1 MKKVDFFK
9 KLSELTKID
18 VETLTK
24 AISSE
29 TEDIEIELPD
39 VHVFTQE
46 ELNTR
51 DLNSSRKGNQTAIEM
66 AIKEARNKIKE
77 QYGDEF
83 DFQGKTMDNLLET
96 AIKVGKKEAGVE
108 PSKQIQEKDKVI
120 KALQDSVQKL
130 EGEKNE
136 AQQNMTQYKLNY
148 TADSTILKNIPFV
161 ENSTI
166 SAEDWATIFKKTF
179 SPVEF
184 EGILTYKVNGE
195 VARDPKTQNIIPL
208 ETKVK
213 EWVMEKC
220 IVNTQF
226 KGRGAGDNN
235 SGGDGKMKHSDIK
248 TGTDY
253 HNYIKENKLGT
264 TESVKLLNEIY
275 AENPKFE
282 LEK

>member
-1 MKKVDFFK
+1 
-9 KLSELTKID
+9 
-18 VETLTK
+18 
-24 AISSE
+24 
-29 TEDIEIELPD
+29 
-39 VHVFTQE
+39 
-46 ELNTR
+46 
-51 DLNSSRKGNQTAIEM
+51 
-66 AIKEARNKIKE
+66 
-77 QYGDEF
+77 
-83 DFQGKTMDNLLET
+83 
-96 AIKVGKKEAGVE
+96 
-108 PSKQIQEKDKVI
+108 
-120 KALQDSVQKL
+120 
-130 EGEKNE
+130 
-136 AQQNMTQYKLNY
+136 MTQYKLNY